1 MNGKEIRE
9 YFNSKLSDNN
19 INCTIEELNE
29 FMTYGLLLKSKDNY
43 LYNGDVINV
52 DILKNTIHNFNI
64 NLSAIVNNCIE
75 LSKKNNCKKVYC
87 MSQKT
92 YDKYKELG
100 LIVNSNGN
108 EYYKKYEKDMWLIY
122 LI

>member
-1 MNGKEIRE
+1 
-9 YFNSKLSDNN
+9 
-19 INCTIEELNE
+19 
-29 FMTYGLLLKSKDNY
+29 
-43 LYNGDVINV
+43 
-52 DILKNTIHNFNI
+52 
-64 NLSAIVNNCIE
+64 
-75 LSKKNNCKKVYC
+75 